1 MKLKFAPALAV
12 LFVLAACSSEQ
23 PIPPVQEGQKVVP
36 EVSALP
42 VSETGF
48 SQNAEVK
55 RFIRQQAGLGV
66 MGEGQLQQFF
76 AQSVYKGN
84 IVNIMNRPGTSRPWY
99 EFRSGNAGA
108 GKINGGRRFYQ
119 QYRQVLDQVAREYG
133 VPAEVLVAIV
143 GIETNYGSN
152 MGSFR
157 LADSLPTLAFGYPR
171 RGEFFQQEL
180 HEFLLMAKEEG
191 RDPFSFTGSYAG
203 AMGMPQFMPSSYR
216 KWAVD
221 YDGDGQRNIWG
232 SVPDVAKCVV
242 VAVPHTSNF
251 DGLYVLPAML
261 ALDLKMSIF
270 GKKSLF
276 AVPGLAAFLRWAG
289 VMPLDMPDILNYIST
304 TYLTDYLSVSGSM
317 AEAQSKAPA
326 TIQSA
331 PPRPRPAV
339 ASEDS
344 ESAAPRPAGGGLLS
358 RLMKKLLNK

>member
-1 MKLKFAPALAV
+1 MMKLKFAPALAV
-12 LFVLAACSSEQ
+12 LCMLAACSSEQ
-23 PIPPVQEGQKVVP
+23 PIPPVPEGQKVVP
-36 EVSALP
+36 EASALP

-48 SQNAEVK
+48 SQNAEVQ

-232 SVPDVAKCVV
+232 SVPDVAAS
-242 VAVPHTSNF
+242 VANYLKAHGWQRGGKVMVPVSMVPTPELLALIDEKTALNKTVGELRRMGVTPLEEVADHEKAVLFRLETAPGQYDYYIGLNNF
-251 DGLYVLPAML
+251 FAVWQYNHSRLYV
-261 ALDLKMSIF
+261 S
-270 GKKSLF
+270 
-276 AVPGLAAFLRWAG
+276 AVREIANG
-289 VMPLDMPDILNYIST
+289 VG
-304 TYLTDYLSVSGSM
+304 GS
-317 AEAQSKAPA
+317 
-326 TIQSA
+326 
-331 PPRPRPAV
+331 
-339 ASEDS
+339 
-344 ESAAPRPAGGGLLS
+344 
-358 RLMKKLLNK
+358 KL

>member
-1 MKLKFAPALAV
+1 MMKLKFAPALAV

-23 PIPPVQEGQKVVP
+23 PIAPVP
-36 EVSALP
+36 EAQRAVPEAPALP

-48 SQNAEVK
+48 SQNAEVQ

-84 IVNIMNRPGTSRPWY
+84 IVNIMNRSGTSRPWY

-232 SVPDVAKCVV
+232 SVPDVAAS
-242 VAVPHTSNF
+242 VANYLKAHGWQRGGKVMVPVSMVPTPELLALIDEKTALNKTVGELRRMGVTPLEEVADHEKAVLFRLETAPGQYDYYIGLNNF
-251 DGLYVLPAML
+251 FAVWQYNHSRLYV
-261 ALDLKMSIF
+261 S
-270 GKKSLF
+270 
-276 AVPGLAAFLRWAG
+276 AVREIANG
-289 VMPLDMPDILNYIST
+289 V
-304 TYLTDYLSVSGSM
+304 
-317 AEAQSKAPA
+317 
-326 TIQSA
+326 
-331 PPRPRPAV
+331 
-339 ASEDS
+339 
-344 ESAAPRPAGGGLLS
+344 GGG
-358 RLMKKLLNK
+358 KL

>member
-12 LFVLAACSSEQ
+12 VFALAACSSEQ
-23 PIPPVQEGQKVVP
+23 PVTPVQEVQNVAPEVP
-36 EVSALP
+36 EAPALP

-48 SQNAEVK
+48 SQNAEVQ

-99 EFRSGNAGA
+99 EFRNGNAGA

-133 VPAEVLVAIV
+133 VPVEVLVAIV

-171 RGEFFQQEL
+171 RGEFFRQEL

-232 SVPDVAKCVV
+232 SVPDVAAS
-242 VAVPHTSNF
+242 VANYLKAHGWQRGGKVMVPVSMVPTPELLALIDEKTALNKTVGELRRMGVTPLEEVADHEKAVLFRLETAPGQFEYYIGLNNF
-251 DGLYVLPAML
+251 YAVWQYNHSRLYV
-261 ALDLKMSIF
+261 S
-270 GKKSLF
+270 
-276 AVPGLAAFLRWAG
+276 AVREIANG
-289 VMPLDMPDILNYIST
+289 V
-304 TYLTDYLSVSGSM
+304 
-317 AEAQSKAPA
+317 
-326 TIQSA
+326 
-331 PPRPRPAV
+331 
-339 ASEDS
+339 
-344 ESAAPRPAGGGLLS
+344 GGG
-358 RLMKKLLNK
+358 KL

>member
-12 LFVLAACSSEQ
+12 VVALAACSSEQ
-23 PIPPVQEGQKVVP
+23 PVTPVQEVQNVAPEVP
-36 EVSALP
+36 EAPALP

-48 SQNAEVK
+48 SQNAEVQ

-66 MGEGQLQQFF
+66 MDEGQLQQFF
-76 AQSVYKGN
+76 AQSVYKDN
-84 IVNIMNRPGTSRPWY
+84 IINIMNRPGTSRPWY
-99 EFRSGNAGA
+99 EFRNGNAGA

-119 QYRQVLDQVAREYG
+119 QYRQVLDQVASEYG

-216 KWAVD
+216 RWAVD

-232 SVPDVAKCVV
+232 SVPDVAAS
-242 VAVPHTSNF
+242 VANYLKAHGWRRGGKVMVPVSMVPTPELLALIDEKTALNKTVGELRQMGVTPLEEVADHEKAVLFRLETAPGQYDYYIGLNNF
-251 DGLYVLPAML
+251 FAVWQYNHSRLYV
-261 ALDLKMSIF
+261 S
-270 GKKSLF
+270 
-276 AVPGLAAFLRWAG
+276 AVREIANG
-289 VMPLDMPDILNYIST
+289 V
-304 TYLTDYLSVSGSM
+304 
-317 AEAQSKAPA
+317 
-326 TIQSA
+326 
-331 PPRPRPAV
+331 
-339 ASEDS
+339 
-344 ESAAPRPAGGGLLS
+344 GGG
-358 RLMKKLLNK
+358 KL

>member
-1 MKLKFAPALAV
+1 MMKLKFAPALAV

-23 PIPPVQEGQKVVP
+23 PIAPVP
-36 EVSALP
+36 EAQKAVPEASALP

-48 SQNAEVK
+48 SQNAEVQ

-66 MGEGQLQQFF
+66 MGEGQLQHFF

-99 EFRSGNAGA
+99 EFRSGNASA

-203 AMGMPQFMPSSYR
+203 AMGMPQFMPSSNR

-221 YDGDGQRNIWG
+221 YDRDGHRNIWG
-232 SVPDVAKCVV
+232 SVPDVAAS
-242 VAVPHTSNF
+242 VANYLKSHGWKTGGKMVIPVLLTPTPKLEAVIEEKTELKYTVGQLRRMGVEIQEPVADHERAVLFKLEVSP
-251 DGLYVLPAML
+251 GLYEYYIGLNN
-261 ALDLKMSIF
+261 F
-270 GKKSLF
+270 Y
-276 AVPGLAAFLRWAG
+276 AVWQYNHSRMYVTAVRDIANG
-289 VMPLDMPDILNYIST
+289 V
-304 TYLTDYLSVSGSM
+304 GS
-317 AEAQSKAPA
+317 
-326 TIQSA
+326 
-331 PPRPRPAV
+331 
-339 ASEDS
+339 
-344 ESAAPRPAGGGLLS
+344 GGL
-358 RLMKKLLNK
+358 